1 MVKQCRKR
9 DDVIMARLNKTQIY
23 AINWLSQ
30 QQTDAET
37 IAHELKI
44 PVDQVIK
51 SIEKNNKVNKQGAD
65 IKDKQAPVVSR
76 SKNLMINTTLGKQN
90 KTVAIM
96 TKEASEYNDSVKK
109 QAQPT
114 IPPKTKAGIFIPSE
128 KNKRK

>member
-30 QQTDAET
+30 QQKDVET

-51 SIEKNNKVNKQGAD
+51 SIEKNNKVNQQGAD

-96 TKEASEYNDSVKK
+96 TKEASEYNDAVKK

-114 IPPKTKAGIFIPSE
+114 IAPKTKAGIFIPSE